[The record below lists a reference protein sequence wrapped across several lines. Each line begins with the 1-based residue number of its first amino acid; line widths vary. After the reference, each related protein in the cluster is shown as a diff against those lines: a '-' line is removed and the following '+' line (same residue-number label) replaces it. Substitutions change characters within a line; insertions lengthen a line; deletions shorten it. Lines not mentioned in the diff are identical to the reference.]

1 MPADNCVFVI
11 DPDPILGGKLTALMA
26 EHEVGV
32 RTFASA
38 EEFLQA
44 HPTGCEGIG
53 CLLIDAQLPGIS
65 GLTLL
70 QQIRARG
77 FTQPLI
83 FLVETA
89 DRESRRQAMAASATV
104 VIAKAVVKAFL
115 AARLEALAP
124 GRNYCS
130 VPPGKGFELRDGTL
144 VTFRMMRPD
153 DADIMQQFVRVM
165 SARSR
170 RLRFFSRLDE
180 LSPTVLEKFTNP
192 QYPHTYAIMAIISE
206 AGREQQIADVRYEQT
221 DTDTN
226 GVVEFAITV
235 ADAWHG
241 FGLASEMLRGLIA
254 VAAVAGIERL
264 QASVLEENYRM
275 LTLAEALGFTVSDG
289 EEDSSVVYVAK
300 ELREP

>member
-1 MPADNCVFVI
+1 MPDDNCVFVI
-11 DPDPILGGKLTALMA
+11 DPDPILGGKLTALLA
-26 EHEVGV
+26 EHDVGV

-115 AARLEALAP
+115 AARLEVLEP

-130 VPPGKGFELRDGTL
+130 GPPAKGFELRDGTL
-144 VTFRMMRPD
+144 VTFRMMQPD
-153 DADIMQQFVRVM
+153 DADIMQQFVRAM
-165 SARSR
+165 SARSS

-180 LSPTVLEKFTNP
+180 LSPTMLEQFTNP

-206 AGREQQIADVRYEQT
+206 AGREQQIADVRYEKT
-221 DTDTN
+221 DTD

-241 FGLASEMLRGLIA
+241 FGLASEMLRGIIA
-254 VAAVAGIERL
+254 VAAVAGIDRL

-289 EEDSSVVYVAK
+289 EEDSSVVCVAK
-300 ELREP
+300 QLRDC